1 MTRVRKNWTAEED
14 ALLRKLVNSDNG
26 DSEGEEEDDEE
37 DEGRDGELDEY
48 IDEDEQGNGT
58 PNHSPLDTHDLVAN
72 KVASRSNPYTTET
85 PSMWTGYTG
94 ALHESIDQWM
104 NVAMNDQTMYMN
116 IDPQLYSGEGLPY
129 ANRDASE
136 LDMSLASSTQ
146 GTKSLQR
153 LNIVEFSTVDADAM
167 TIDFDSLQDCFPGT
181 QSFDIENPVMP
192 LTCITPPSTSLPG
205 EDIPGLST
213 KERDA
218 ITSQGLLYH
227 ISIDMACKPDQLGD
241 VMNWVT
247 NIGLACDVKI
257 KSQA

>member
-1 MTRVRKNWTAEED
+1 
-14 ALLRKLVNSDNG
+14 
-26 DSEGEEEDDEE
+26 
-37 DEGRDGELDEY
+37 
-48 IDEDEQGNGT
+48 
-58 PNHSPLDTHDLVAN
+58 
-72 KVASRSNPYTTET
+72 
-85 PSMWTGYTG
+85 MWTGYTG

-104 NVAMNDQTMYMN
+104 DVAMNDQTMYMN
-116 IDPQLYSGEGLPY
+116 SDPQLYAGEGFLY

-136 LDMSLASSTQ
+136 LDMSLVSSTQ
-146 GTKSLQR
+146 ETKSLQR
-153 LNIVEFSTVDADAM
+153 LNTVEFSAVDADAM

-181 QSFDIENPVMP
+181 KSFDIENPVMP

-213 KERDA
+213 KGLEYTNLLPVKDGERDA